1 MPSKS
6 EPCGLSQMIALR
18 YGSIPVV
25 REVGGL
31 RDSIKDSMDGYG
43 NGFTFKL
50 YDTQDMTYAL
60 QRAIDGYWNRDGW
73 KTLRYRAM
81 TSDNSWNRSADSY
94 IGLYRDTIDNW
105 K

>member
-18 YGSIPVV
+18 YGSVPVV

-31 RDSIKDSMDGYG
+31 RDSIHDSQDGYG
-43 NGFTFKL
+43 NGFTFKN
-50 YDTQDMTYAL
+50 YDSMDMNHAL
-60 QRAIDGYWNRDGW
+60 RRAINGYWNRDGW
-73 KTLRYRAM
+73 RTLVYRAM
-81 TSDNSWNRSADSY
+81 TSDNSWGRSANDY
-94 IGLYRDTIDNW
+94 MNVYQDTIDNW